1 MFSVT
6 KPPLLEKIIEAGSTL
21 GWHDGRD
28 GALRRLR
35 ISIRRLK
42 GLSRAP
48 HCGVPTNLRADPRT
62 SLTTTNRFVFPAA
75 ARWRRLAP
83 ARHPRLW
90 FHERG
95 GLRNRSLR
103 PE

>member
-28 GALRRLR
+28 GTLRRPR

-42 GLSRAP
+42 AFRGRRSAASL
-48 HCGVPTNLRADPRT
+48 PTCMPICE
-62 SLTTTNRFVFPAA
+62 
-75 ARWRRLAP
+75 LA
-83 ARHPRLW
+83 
-90 FHERG
+90 
-95 GLRNRSLR
+95 
-103 PE
+103 